1 MPKYQVT
8 SVYIYVMSDIE
19 MRSNAMDKASG
30 AAVLVLVLALVFTTS
45 FSMANNNR
53 EGSHDVDDEEQSKM
67 TPMWLFHRLRSSYSL
82 YSTLFSPTKYWH
94 LFKATL
100 SQTYTYFFPPNIE

>member
-1 MPKYQVT
+1 
-8 SVYIYVMSDIE
+8 

-30 AAVLVLVLALVFTTS
+30 AAVLVLVLALVFTTR

-53 EGSHDVDDEEQSKM
+53 ELNEVDDEDQIKI
-67 TPMWLFHRLRSSYSL
+67 TPMGLFHRLRNAYSL
-82 YSTLFSPTKYWH
+82 YSTLFSPTNYWH

-100 SQTYTYFFPPNIE
+100 SQTYTHFFPPNIE